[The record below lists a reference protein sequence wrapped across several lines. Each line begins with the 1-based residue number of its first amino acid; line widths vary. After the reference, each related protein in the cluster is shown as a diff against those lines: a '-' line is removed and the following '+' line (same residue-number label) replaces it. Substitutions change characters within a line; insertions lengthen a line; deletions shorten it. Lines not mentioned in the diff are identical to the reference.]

1 MQRTFLAS
9 KIHNCTL
16 TGTHLNYMG
25 SITIDKLLL
34 ETANIFP
41 YEQVHVL
48 NIDNGER
55 LITYAIPAQ
64 SGSQRI
70 ELNGAAAHKG
80 KKGDRLIILTYIQL
94 GHSEDIDYNANVV
107 FVDECNQLKEVCHY
121 PIAKYP
127 SLLELEP

>member
-16 TGTHLNYMG
+16 TGACLDYIG
-25 SITIDKLLL
+25 SISIDQLLL
-34 ETANIFP
+34 EAAGILP

-48 NIDNGER
+48 NLNNGER

-64 SGSQRI
+64 SDSQQI

-80 KKGDRLIILTYIQL
+80 KKGDRLIILAYIQL
-94 GHSEDIDYNANVV
+94 AYSEGIDYNANVV
-107 FVDECNQLKEVCHY
+107 FVDEYNRLQEVRHY
-121 PIAKYP
+121 PIAKQN
-127 SLLELEP
+127 LLRI